1 MANVKMRQTAIPNR
15 PPVTQFDSPLHA
27 IAIASSPFLAPLQA
41 NFSVAMRPACAVR
54 YPNSDTG

>member
-1 MANVKMRQTAIPNR
+1 L
-15 PPVTQFDSPLHA
+15 TQFDSPLHA